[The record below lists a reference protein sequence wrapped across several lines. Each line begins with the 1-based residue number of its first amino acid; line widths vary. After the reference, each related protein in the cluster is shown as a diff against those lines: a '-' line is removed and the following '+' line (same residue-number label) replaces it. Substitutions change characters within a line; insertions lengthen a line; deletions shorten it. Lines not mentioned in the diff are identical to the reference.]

1 MVLNYVYLICLWGIY
16 WGDLRRF
23 YWWFFWFQVRN
34 WRRLVHFLP
43 RYLKLFQAVLSCAE
57 TSLTYSKMFGI
68 LSDRLG
74 WDELSWF
81 GLYFVNFVN
90 FACQTFFPIV
100 RLIALSFLQEII
112 LIWEIF
118 ADIWYFSFY
127 LFLIFLLISLY
138 WALCLLLCFWC
149 TQSMSFGC
157 LPKQR
162 AKSVYRSYFGFY
174 RINLQFSF

>member
-1 MVLNYVYLICLWGIY
+1 MIGFYLILIWGI
-16 WGDLRRF
+16 
-23 YWWFFWFQVRN
+23 
-34 WRRLVHFLP
+34 
-43 RYLKLFQAVLSCAE
+43 
-57 TSLTYSKMFGI
+57 
-68 LSDRLG
+68 
-74 WDELSWF
+74 
-81 GLYFVNFVN
+81 
-90 FACQTFFPIV
+90 FACQMFFPTI

-162 AKSVYRSYFGFY
+162 AKSVYRSYFGVS
-174 RINLQFSF
+174 RINPQFSSYICLLGWYVLFTVSANIFLMRILLVSGWTELCGVTVSLVSSVGVFR